1 MPTETS
7 SRHLIRMAR
16 QRSGLSQVT
25 LAIRARTSQAA
36 VSAYESG
43 RRSPS
48 VETLTRLLNASG
60 FELRMRLAEPDT
72 HDVARFA
79 LEKLIDPRELAEH
92 TQKEK
97 ARMKRLG

>member
-1 MPTETS
+1 
-7 SRHLIRMAR
+7 MAR
-16 QRSGLSQVT
+16 QRAGLSQVT
-25 LAIRARTSQAA
+25 LATRAHTSQAA

-72 HDVARFA
+72 HDAARFA
-79 LEKLIDPRELAEH
+79 AEKLIAPRELAKH
-92 TQKEK
+92 KKREK
-97 ARMKRLG
+97 DNI

>member
-16 QRSGLSQVT
+16 QRSGLSQVM
-25 LAIRARTSQAA
+25 LAIRAHTSQAA

-60 FELRMRLAEPDT
+60 FELRMRLAKPDM

-92 TQKEK
+92 TQKEE